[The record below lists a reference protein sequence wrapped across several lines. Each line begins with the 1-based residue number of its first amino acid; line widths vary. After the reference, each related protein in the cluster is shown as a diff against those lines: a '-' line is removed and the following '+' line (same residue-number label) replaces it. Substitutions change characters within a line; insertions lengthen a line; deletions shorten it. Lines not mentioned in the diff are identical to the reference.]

1 MTTHTQGFTLL
12 ETLVAVTILIIGVL
26 GPLSLASRGI
36 ADGLF
41 AQNQLTASFLA
52 EEALETLKSRRDGN
66 VLSGNDPFL
75 NLTGFGGGEIELN
88 GLTGE
93 VKTGCEADGGHTNSC
108 ILVYNESL
116 LAYLPATTAGQT
128 GNFER
133 EITIAGEDLDDD
145 NDIDQLKNTVTI
157 YWKNKNV
164 DREFSLVGYLYGQ

>member
-1 MTTHTQGFTLL
+1 MDKNTQGFTLL

-75 NLTGFGGGEIELN
+75 NLTGFGSGEIELN

-93 VKTGCEADGGHTNSC
+93 VKTGCGVLGPNNGCVLIYDDEDD
-108 ILVYNESL
+108 
-116 LAYLPATTAGQT
+116 LAYIPATGSET

-133 EITIAGEDLDDD
+133 KIEITGQDLDGDT
-145 NDIDQLKNTVTI
+145 DIDQLKNTVTI